1 MSQRYGS
8 TGDGKDQ
15 RFVAYLER
23 LAAPEDRGA
32 LAVLRQGLRGR
43 PGEEPAMYRYV
54 VPWVQGEQTRWGED
68 VHYLVAALFAFHPK
82 NWPEGTTDWDSNLGA
97 SFARIAVGEAR
108 ESVERRFTVL
118 LNTHQADLAAQLR
131 HAISLL
137 KSRDV
142 PVDWGRLLNDLR
154 WWGNDDKRVQ
164 RRWAKVFWGRTFDQD
179 TNEDDPEGSN
189 IDG

>member
-1 MSQRYGS
+1 MSRRYGS
-8 TGDGKDQ
+8 AGDDKGE

-23 LAAPEDRGA
+23 LAKQGDRSA
-32 LAVLRQGLRGR
+32 LAALRQGLRGR
-43 PGEEPAMYRYV
+43 PGEETAMHRYV

-68 VHYLVAALFAFHPK
+68 VHYLVAALFALHPK
-82 NWPEGTTDWDSNLGA
+82 SWPQDATDWNSNLGA
-97 SFARIAVGEAR
+97 SFARMAVGDAR
-108 ESVERRFTVL
+108 ESIERRFTVL

-137 KSRDV
+137 KSKDV

-154 WWGNDDKRVQ
+154 RWGNDDKRVQ
-164 RRWAKVFWGRTFDQD
+164 RRWAKAFWGRTSDQE
-179 TNEDDPEGSN
+179 TNEDDPEGAN